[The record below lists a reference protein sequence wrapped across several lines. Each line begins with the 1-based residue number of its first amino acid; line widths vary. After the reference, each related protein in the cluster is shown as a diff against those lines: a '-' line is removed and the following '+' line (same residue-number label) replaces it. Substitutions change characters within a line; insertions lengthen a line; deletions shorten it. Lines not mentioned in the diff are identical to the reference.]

1 MGRYRV
7 RVATGSS
14 VFAGSNNQVQLW
26 LVGEHGEEELELRLR
41 PSRGKVEEFNVEV
54 SKVLG
59 PLLFVKVYKRRLLA
73 EDSWFCDRITV
84 QGPGDSGVEAT
95 FPCYRW
101 VLGAGVVCLPEGT
114 ARTVRD
120 DPQGFFKT
128 YREEELKE
136 RRKQYSWHSWKDNV
150 IRTVS
155 GTTLSD
161 LPLDERFH
169 EEKRID
175 FECSLAKGLKDLAVK
190 DALNVLSCWKSL
202 EDFDRIFWSG
212 QSKLAEKVRDS
223 WKDDAFF
230 GYQFLNGANP
240 MLLRRSTILP
250 SRLKLPP
257 GSEELQAELE
267 RHLQAGSLFEADF
280 SLLDGIQ
287 GNVILCC
294 QQYLAAPLVM
304 LKLEP
309 DGNLLP
315 MAIQIQVPSLG
326 LPTPPV
332 FLPSDPPMAWLL
344 AKAWVRSSDFQ
355 LHQLQYHLLRG
366 HLMAEV
372 ISVATMRCLPTLHPI
387 FKILI
392 PHLRY
397 TMEIN
402 IRARTG
408 LVSNGGVFDQVVSSG
423 GGGHVTVLQRAGS
436 FLTYRSLCPP
446 NDLADRRLLGVPS
459 SHYAHDAL
467 RLWEIIKRY
476 VEGIVHLYYA
486 DDEAV
491 ENDPELQTWCKE
503 ITEVGLHG
511 AQDRGFPTSFHSRD
525 DLCFFVTMCIFT
537 CTGQHSSVHQGQLDW
552 YAWVP
557 NAPCT
562 MRMPP
567 PSTKD
572 VTLEMVMATLPNVHQ
587 ASLQMSLTWQLG
599 RAQPNMV
606 PLGQHKEEYFSGS
619 EPQAMLSRFR
629 EELAILDKEIT
640 ERNAKLALPYEYLQ
654 PSRVENSVT
663 I

>member
-7 RVATGSS
+7 GVETGSS
-14 VFAGSNNQVQLW
+14 VFAGSNNLVQLW
-26 LVGEHGEEELELRLR
+26 LVGEHGEEALDLRLR

-54 SKVLG
+54 SKILG
-59 PLLFVKVYKRRLLA
+59 PLLFVKVCKRRLLT
-73 EDSWFCDRITV
+73 EDNWFCNRITV
-84 QGPGDSGVEAT
+84 RGPGDNGVEAT

-101 VLGAGVVCLPEGT
+101 VLSEGTVCLPEGT
-114 ARTVRD
+114 ARTVGD

-136 RRKQYSWHSWKDNV
+136 RKKQYSWHSWKDNV

-155 GTTLSD
+155 GATLSD

-169 EEKRID
+169 EDKRID
-175 FECSLAKGLKDLAVK
+175 FECSLAKGLKDLAIK
-190 DALNVLSCWKSL
+190 DTLNILSSWKSL
-202 EDFDRIFWSG
+202 EDFNRIFWPG

-240 MLLRRSTILP
+240 MILRRSTKLP
-250 SRLKLPP
+250 SRLKLPL

-304 LKLEP
+304 LKLES
-309 DGNLLP
+309 DGTLLP
-315 MAIQIQVPSLG
+315 MAIQIQAPSLSS
-326 LPTPPV
+326 PTPQV

-372 ISVATMRCLPTLHPI
+372 ISVATMRCLPTVHPI

-423 GGGHVTVLQRAGS
+423 GGGHITVLQKAGNY
-436 FLTYRSLCPP
+436 LTYRSLCPP
-446 NDLADRRLLGVPS
+446 NDLADRCLLGVPS
-459 SHYAHDAL
+459 SYYAHDAL
-467 RLWEIIKRY
+467 RLWDIIKRY
-476 VEGIVHLYYA
+476 VEGIVHLYYTG
-486 DDEAV
+486 DEAV
-491 ENDPELQTWCKE
+491 ENDPEIQAWCKE

-511 AQDRGFPTSFHSRD
+511 AQERGFPTSFRYRE
-525 DLCFFVTMCIFT
+525 DLCVFVTMCIFT

-567 PSTKD
+567 PSGKD

-599 RAQPNMV
+599 RTQPNMV
-606 PLGQHKEEYFSGS
+606 PLGQHKEKYFSGS
-619 EPQAMLSRFR
+619 GPQAVLNRFR
-629 EELAILDKEIT
+629 EDLAILDKEIM
-640 ERNAKLALPYEYLQ
+640 ERNAKLELPYEYLQ

>member
-14 VFAGSNNQVQLW
+14 VFAGSKNQVQLW
-26 LVGEHGEEELELRLR
+26 LVGELGEAALELRLR
-41 PSRGKVEEFNVEV
+41 PCRGKEEEFNVEV

-59 PLLFVKVYKRRLLA
+59 PLLFVKVRKHRILT
-73 EDSWFCDRITV
+73 EDNWFCERITV

-101 VLGAGVVCLPEGT
+101 VLSDGILCIPEGT
-114 ARTVRD
+114 ARTVRN
-120 DPQGFFKT
+120 DPQGFFKK
-128 YREEELKE
+128 YREEELEE
-136 RRKQYSWHSWKDNV
+136 RKKKYSWNSWKENV
-150 IRTVS
+150 VRTVS
-155 GTTLSD
+155 GAGLSD

-175 FECSLAKGLKDLAVK
+175 FECSLAKGLTDLAIK
-190 DALNVLSCWKSL
+190 DTLNILSSWKTL
-202 EDFDRIFWSG
+202 EDFNRIFWCG
-212 QSKLAEKVRDS
+212 QSKLAEKVRDL
-223 WKDDAFF
+223 WKEDSFF

-240 MLLRRSTILP
+240 MLLRRSTKLP
-250 SRLKLPP
+250 ARLKLPP
-257 GSEELQAELE
+257 GSEDLQAELE
-267 RHLQAGSLFEADF
+267 RHCQAGSLFEADF

-287 GNVILCC
+287 ANVILCC

-309 DGNLLP
+309 DGTLLP
-315 MAIQIQVPSLG
+315 MAIQIQVPGVG
-326 LPTPPV
+326 LPNPPV
-332 FLPSDPPMAWLL
+332 FLPSDPPMTWLL

-355 LHQLQYHLLRG
+355 LHQLQFHLLRG

-408 LVSNGGVFDQVVSSG
+408 LVSNGGVFDQVVSTG
-423 GGGHVTVLQRAGS
+423 GGGHVTVLQKAGKY
-436 FLTYRSLCPP
+436 LQYRSLCPP
-446 NDLADRRLLGVPS
+446 YDLADRGLLGVS
-459 SHYAHDAL
+459 SSYYAQDAL
-467 RLWEIIKRY
+467 RVWDIIKRY
-476 VEGIVHLYYA
+476 VEGIVYLYYKG
-486 DDEAV
+486 DEDV
-491 ENDPELQTWCKE
+491 ENDTELQVWCKE
-503 ITEVGLHG
+503 ITEIGLHG
-511 AQDRGFPTSFHSRD
+511 AQDREFPTSFHSREE
-525 DLCFFVTMCIFT
+525 LCWFVAMCIFT

-567 PSTKD
+567 PTTKD
-572 VTLEMVMATLPNVHQ
+572 VTLEMVMATLPNFHQ

-619 EPQAMLSRFR
+619 AALAVLNRFR
-629 EELAILDKEIT
+629 EELAVLDKEIR
-640 ERNAKLALPYEYLQ
+640 ERNSKLDLPYEYLQ

>member
-7 RVATGSS
+7 GVETGSS

-26 LVGEHGEEELELRLR
+26 LVGEHGEEALELRLR
-41 PSRGKVEEFNVEV
+41 PSRGKVNEIWGDA
-54 SKVLG
+54 SSLG
-59 PLLFVKVYKRRLLA
+59 TQEYN
-73 EDSWFCDRITV
+73 WFCNRITV
-84 QGPGDSGVEAT
+84 QGPGDNGVEAT

-101 VLGAGVVCLPEGT
+101 VLGEGIVCLPEGT
-114 ARTVRD
+114 GEGA
-120 DPQGFFKT
+120 GFFKT
-128 YREEELKE
+128 YREEELKRE
-136 RRKQYSWHSWKDNV
+136 GSSTAEKGQPLQLRSLELHPPIKD
-150 IRTVS
+150 
-155 GTTLSD
+155 LFP
-161 LPLDERFH
+161 PLFNSEFH
-169 EEKRID
+169 EDKRID
-175 FECSLAKGLKDLAVK
+175 FECSLAKGLKDLAIK
-190 DALNVLSCWKSL
+190 DTLNILSSWKSL
-202 EDFDRIFWSG
+202 EDFNQIFWPG
-212 QSKLAEKVRDS
+212 QSRLAEKVRDS

-230 GYQFLNGANP
+230 GYQFLNGGS
-240 MLLRRSTILP
+240 LSTTT
-250 SRLKLPP
+250 LPP
-257 GSEELQAELE
+257 SLLYHQQE
-267 RHLQAGSLFEADF
+267 GSLFEADF

-309 DGNLLP
+309 DGKLLP
-315 MAIQIQVPSLG
+315 MAIQIQEPSLSS
-326 LPTPPV
+326 PTPPV

-366 HLMAEV
+366 HLMAEA

-402 IRARTG
+402 IRAWTG
-408 LVSNGGVFDQVVSSG
+408 TG
-423 GGGHVTVLQRAGS
+423 GGGHVTVLQKAGKS
-436 FLTYRSLCPP
+436 LTYRSLCPP

-459 SHYAHDAL
+459 CHYAHDAL
-467 RLWEIIKRY
+467 RLWDIIKRY

-486 DDEAV
+486 GDEAV
-491 ENDPELQTWCKE
+491 ENDPEIQAWCKE

-511 AQDRGFPTSFHSRD
+511 AQDRGFPTSFHSKD
-525 DLCFFVTMCIFT
+525 DLCFFVAMCIFT

-567 PSTKD
+567 PSGKD
-572 VTLEMVMATLPNVHQ
+572 VTLEMVMATVPNVHQ

-599 RAQPNMV
+599 RTQPDMV

-619 EPQAMLSRFR
+619 EPWAVLNRFR
-629 EELAILDKEIT
+629 EDLAILDKEIT
-640 ERNAKLALPYEYLQ
+640 ERNAKLELPYEYLQ